1 MCFRRPRRCVCC
13 ARRAWSDARE
23 DPRQSRHAGSRIG
36 VWVAGPLLVLL
47 GVAVGY
53 FLVVRLDLPPMAM
66 SIPFALTL
74 AGIAMVATLVA
85 RGRLPRVPSLATV
98 ALMVTYIGLVRF
110 VMPAIERQKVVDDV
124 AAWVAGEAGQD
135 AVIASYRLNRW
146 NPSFRFHVGR
156 HVEFLE
162 DLHDA
167 ETFFASSEPY
177 FCIMRRDALDEFLAR
192 GVKLDVRLERRGMWA
207 TSGRVLW
214 RNHSPHRAVR
224 GRHQAAVESPACCV
238 FHDSCCW
245 SFFFRPR
252 WMRSEEAE
260 AATPPTP
267 GRLARSAGAAWA
279 RHVAAAPLPSPA
291 ARPARTSTTWAR
303 RAAVCGRRPTAARR
317 GSR

>member
-1 MCFRRPRRCVCC
+1 
-13 ARRAWSDARE
+13 
-23 DPRQSRHAGSRIG
+23 
-36 VWVAGPLLVLL
+36 
-47 GVAVGY
+47 
-53 FLVVRLDLPPMAM
+53 MAM

-162 DLHDA
+162 DLHEA

-214 RNHSPHRAVR
+214 RNQV
-224 GRHQAAVESPACCV
+224 
-238 FHDSCCW
+238 
-245 SFFFRPR
+245 
-252 WMRSEEAE
+252 
-260 AATPPTP
+260 
-267 GRLARSAGAAWA
+267 
-279 RHVAAAPLPSPA
+279 
-291 ARPARTSTTWAR
+291 
-303 RAAVCGRRPTAARR
+303 PTARFVVVTKPR
-317 GSR
+317 